1 MSAKKTGG
9 SAGRIKAKNQAQA
22 AAMKAQG
29 IVRKTCACPICHN
42 LIAINNYQA
51 HTATCGGR

>member
-9 SAGRIKAKNQAQA
+9 TAGRLKAKNQAQA

-29 IVRKTCACPICHN
+29 IVRKVTRCPICHN
-42 LIAINNYQA
+42 LIAILNYQA